1 MAAGREVEAAVAGT
15 VEMLLEMDGV
25 VAEVMAGRDR

>member
-1 MAAGREVEAAVAGT
+1 MAAGREVEAAVAGA